1 LHYPKTLT
9 TLAVLHSFDFPYC
22 YFVDSLSRHSRDQFI
37 FPPLKVYGI
46 HAVCPKPYCQQN
58 AFNLEKMTVNQLILA
73 AFISAAIPASANTTE
88 NFNSRKGT
96 ALQDIRSN
104 LQNSCWTF
112 HHFNVNL
119 DGWNPKIE
127 GDGAMVSGPQ
137 AIEYS
142 NTGIYTPLLN
152 VSSTITVS
160 FNYAFNENFSSSTKR
175 WMKICL
181 GNARNEPVQEL
192 EVIHF
197 NGSHASLTKNYSTK
211 FKNIIPGE
219 YRLMILYGGSG
230 GKSKIAL
237 DNINT
242 SAPYRYNGGCSIP
255 PLAVKE
261 NITGMSDR
269 TAKGSLLKN
278 DSSSNKEK
286 VSAFL
291 IKGSPDGNVQLNT
304 DGSFEFTP
312 NKGFRGNS
320 TSFIYRVCEES
331 GAALCSPNTTVHINF
346 PGSQLTEFK
355 GSYKHDG
362 NVELAWNT
370 SYGNSLDKFEL
381 ERSVD
386 GRTWQKSGIIPASEK
401 LSNANDYTFI
411 DKVGKNTAHKKDLYY
426 RLKQV
431 ESDGTVTTSRLLVIR
446 VYNTKTLSM
455 ISVTPNPVKSDI
467 AVNVQLNESSYVSM
481 RIFDNEGKTVI
492 HKIADA
498 EKGITNL
505 LLAGSSKLHPGNY
518 LLEVI
523 VNSKE
528 RMLVSLLKE

>member
-1 LHYPKTLT
+1 M
-9 TLAVLHSFDFPYC
+9 
-22 YFVDSLSRHSRDQFI
+22 
-37 FPPLKVYGI
+37 
-46 HAVCPKPYCQQN
+46 
-58 AFNLEKMTVNQLILA
+58 EKMTVKQLILA
-73 AFISAAIPASANTTE
+73 AFVSAAIPASANTSE

-96 ALQDIRSN
+96 TLQEIRSS

-112 HHFNVNL
+112 HHFDVNL

-127 GDGAMVSGPQ
+127 GDGAIVSGPRG
-137 AIEYS
+137 IEYN
-142 NTGIYTPLLN
+142 NTGIYTPMLT
-152 VSSTITVS
+152 VSSDITVS
-160 FNYAFNENFSSSTKR
+160 FEYVFNENFNSSTKR

-192 EVIHF
+192 ELIQF
-197 NGSHASLTKNYSTK
+197 NGSHASLAKNYSTK
-211 FKNIIPGE
+211 FKNIVPGE
-219 YRLMILYGGSG
+219 YRLMFLYGGSG
-230 GKSKIAL
+230 GNASIAL

-242 SAPYRYNGGCSIP
+242 SAPYRYKGGCNIP

-278 DSSSNKEK
+278 DMSRNKEK

-291 IKGSPDGNVQLNT
+291 IKGSPDGNVQLNQ
-304 DGSFEFTP
+304 DGNFVFTP
-312 NKGFRGNS
+312 NKGFHGNN
-320 TSFIYRVCEES
+320 TSFIYRICEET
-331 GAALCSPNTTVHINF
+331 GAALCSANTTVHINF
-346 PGSQLTEFK
+346 PGNPGNQLTEFK
-355 GSYKHDG
+355 GSYKHNG

-381 ERSVD
+381 ERSID
-386 GRTWQKSGIIPASEK
+386 GRIWEKSGIIPASEK
-401 LSNANDYTFI
+401 LSNGNDYTFI

-431 ESDGTVTTSRLLVIR
+431 ETDGTVTTSRLLVIR

-467 AVNVQLNESSYVSM
+467 AVNVQLNEGSYVSM
-481 RIFDNEGKTVI
+481 RIFDQAGKTVI
-492 HKIADA
+492 HKIADV

-505 LLAGSSKLHPGNY
+505 LLAGSSKLQPGNY
-518 LLEVI
+518 MLEVI